1 MKSESQVM
9 AEAGSISQSP
19 RRLRAK
25 YTHRTNFVYALCI
38 SPLQGETADRRI
50 VRKQVPMHLLTAKQ
64 ARAGKENAYKRKE
77 ILDKCL
83 TVNLVYSLFLR

>member
-1 MKSESQVM
+1 MKSTSRSMTEKD
-9 AEAGSISQSP
+9 SILQSP

-38 SPLQGETADRRI
+38 SPLQGATADRRI

-64 ARAGKENAYKRKE
+64 ARAGKENAYRQTFIYQTKQA
-77 ILDKCL
+77 
-83 TVNLVYSLFLR
+83 V